1 MMFPKSGLRLGLVM
15 LVSVSAIESFAK
27 KDAEYGNFSLHYGS
41 LQYATN
47 FMGISQA
54 QLESAR
60 DLNVGPSSYR
70 LQGSETPWAGNFFPM
85 QDGGLANRWQTSAT
99 YKYTRHSKAELQIMP
114 SENLNLLSPAEKWD
128 LLKGDYSYSATLHE
142 MQYRGRNKRTD
153 KEWDSKKFGWEGFC
167 NGVRGAGIN
176 SPEPVRPITK
186 INPDGIKITLQ
197 PADLKGL
204 AGASYFHVH
213 PDRYAGIGS
222 PTREKEKNDPD
233 RPSPGAF
240 DIALR
245 AFIGIGKKG
254 FVIDTDPKEELWNE
268 TVAGYQRD
276 VRDGGRVSG
285 KDRQFAPT
293 MVRKVRVST
302 TLSML
307 GEITIPDS
315 NRATKAEVA
324 QGRYTEPKRYDY
336 ELFLDADDKIVGGKW
351 NSEAPDM
358 AWFTSGEGGDDHP
371 NFVVGGPQES
381 NGNPHISSSALY
393 AMMSEASDGNFRNI
407 VPGTVAP
414 SRTRETPYV
423 PVASRPSR
431 YNDPAPVSAP
441 RADLPK
447 RKFTVTVNRSGNW
460 PRELKCKYDE
470 TKGESVISRGQE
482 SFFTNKVLANLWE
495 RRISAQVLPRT
506 LKCYSKDA
514 NEFQIEST
522 DANLTVIALQGAI
535 ENTKP
540 RGQKQWKD
548 VSVVEVAAA
557 TDDSGETEE

>member
-1 MMFPKSGLRLGLVM
+1 MTFPVRGLKLGLVL
-15 LVSVSAIESFAK
+15 LVSVSASESFAK

-47 FMGISQA
+47 FMGISQS

-85 QDGGLANRWQTSAT
+85 QDGGLANRWQTST
-99 YKYTRHSKAELQIMP
+99 SYKYTRHSKEELLRMP

-128 LLKGDYSYSATLHE
+128 LLQGDYTYSATRHE
-142 MQYRGRNKRTD
+142 MEYRGRSKRPD

-186 INPDGIKITLQ
+186 TNPDGIKVTFQ

-213 PDRYAGIGS
+213 PNRYAGIGS

-245 AFIGIGKKG
+245 AFIGLGKKG

-276 VRDGGRVSG
+276 VRDGGRVTG
-285 KDRQFAPT
+285 KDRQYAPT
-293 MVRKVRVST
+293 IKRKVKVST

-307 GEITIPDS
+307 GEIDS
-315 NRATKAEVA
+315 RF
-324 QGRYTEPKRYDY
+324 Q
-336 ELFLDADDKIVGGKW
+336 
-351 NSEAPDM
+351 
-358 AWFTSGEGGDDHP
+358 
-371 NFVVGGPQES
+371 
-381 NGNPHISSSALY
+381 
-393 AMMSEASDGNFRNI
+393 
-407 VPGTVAP
+407 
-414 SRTRETPYV
+414 SRH
-423 PVASRPSR
+423 
-431 YNDPAPVSAP
+431 
-441 RADLPK
+441 
-447 RKFTVTVNRSGNW
+447 
-460 PRELKCKYDE
+460 
-470 TKGESVISRGQE
+470 
-482 SFFTNKVLANLWE
+482 
-495 RRISAQVLPRT
+495 
-506 LKCYSKDA
+506 
-514 NEFQIEST
+514 
-522 DANLTVIALQGAI
+522 
-535 ENTKP
+535 
-540 RGQKQWKD
+540 
-548 VSVVEVAAA
+548 
-557 TDDSGETEE
+557 